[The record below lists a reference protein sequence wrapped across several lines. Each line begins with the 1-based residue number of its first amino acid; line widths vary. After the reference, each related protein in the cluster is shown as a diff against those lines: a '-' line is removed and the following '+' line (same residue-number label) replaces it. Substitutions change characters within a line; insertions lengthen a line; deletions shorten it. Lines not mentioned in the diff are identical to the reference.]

1 MRAPHDQHFIPV
13 QHHFSDSVRCYFLNV
28 VLIIRG
34 LINTNRMPL
43 PVKGEDLPL
52 ILIVK
57 GPLRKILIRTIL
69 DVDPN
74 NLLNNFLRFVIVN
87 EMAVNF
93 LAAPEE
99 VEIDPIILHEAA
111 GGKGCVVAADGQGV
125 IVDVEKLVN
134 VEVEDDSPHIK
145 D

>member
-1 MRAPHDQHFIPV
+1 
-13 QHHFSDSVRCYFLNV
+13 
-28 VLIIRG
+28 
-34 LINTNRMPL
+34 MPL
-43 PVKGEDLPL
+43 SVKGEDLPL

-111 GGKGCVVAADGQGV
+111 GSKGCVVAADGQGI